1 MTKEQALEL
10 CVNDYQRKVV
20 EATATATGRTKQK
33 PFYENISVT
42 DTSFAETLEKRSK
55 KYEAKAQDAG
65 IIEAY
70 HTALKQ
76 GFTYAE
82 CVAALQNLYKEK
94 RIAELEEELAKL
106 RG

>member
-10 CVNDYQRKVV
+10 CVNDCQRQVV
-20 EATATATGRTKQK
+20 EATAIATARTKQK
-33 PFYENISVT
+33 PFYENSDSEEVIKA
-42 DTSFAETLEKRSK
+42 DLERKSK